1 MRQYEFAIRIAQ
13 IHHLVEERKYKKAL
27 AVIRTLDMRQVKSI
41 SDLTIIADVF
51 ARTEQFDS
59 AKEAY
64 LKIYNK
70 SKTRRVV
77 YRLISISIRTKELDD
92 AERYYNEFVQMGF
105 TMPKP
110 QQYILTFPPAFLK
123 PSCFIIQPRKLISPF
138 FYIFFFL

>member
-13 IHHLVEERKYKKAL
+13 IHHLVEERKFKKAL
-27 AVIRTLDMRQVKSI
+27 AVIRTLDMKQVKSI

-59 AKEAY
+59 AREAY

-77 YRLISISIRTKELDD
+77 YRLVTISIRTKELGD
-92 AERYYNEFVQMGF
+92 AEKYIKVQD
-105 TMPKP
+105 
-110 QQYILTFPPAFLK
+110 
-123 PSCFIIQPRKLISPF
+123 R
-138 FYIFFFL
+138 